1 MGFILCLDTLLI
13 PFSLFL
19 TLGYHVYLWKCF
31 KQNPSSTQIGLEKL
45 RRNTWFQ
52 EIKQGDDTKGMLAV
66 QSLRN
71 TLMDTILT
79 ATIAILVNLAL
90 AALTSN
96 TYNASHLLKAEIFG
110 SHSKWVYSLKYGS
123 ASVFLL
129 VSFFCCSVAIG
140 FLIDANFLINASS
153 LDEDD
158 DQFSPDHS
166 YTQTILER
174 GFGLALVGNR
184 MLCVS
189 FSMLLWMLGPL
200 PVALS
205 SGALLWGLYGLDFA
219 SAR

>member
-19 TLGYHVYLWKCF
+19 TLGYHVYLWKSF
-31 KQNPSSTQIGLEKL
+31 KQKPSSTQIGLEKL
-45 RRNTWFQ
+45 RRNSWFQ
-52 EIKQGDDTKGMLAV
+52 EIKQGDDKKGMLAV

-71 TLMDTILT
+71 TLMATILT

-123 ASVFLL
+123 VSVFLL

-158 DQFSPDHS
+158 DQFSSDHS
-166 YTQTILER
+166 YTQTIFER

-189 FSMLLWMLGPL
+189 FPMLLWMLGPL

>member
-1 MGFILCLDTLLI
+1 MGFILCLDILLI
-13 PFSLFL
+13 PFSLYL

-31 KQNPSSTQIGLEKL
+31 KQKPSSTQIGLEKL

-52 EIKQGDDTKGMLAV
+52 EIKQGDDKKGMLAV

-71 TLMDTILT
+71 TLMATILT

-90 AALTSN
+90 AALTNN
-96 TYNASHLLKAEIFG
+96 TYNASHLLKAEILG

-123 ASVFLL
+123 TSLFLL

-158 DQFSPDHS
+158 DQFSSDPS
-166 YTQTILER
+166 YTQTIFER

-184 MLCVS
+184 VLCVS
-189 FSMLLWMLGPL
+189 FPMFLWMLGPL
-200 PVALS
+200 PVVLS
-205 SGALLWGLYGLDFA
+205 SGALVWGLYGLDFA